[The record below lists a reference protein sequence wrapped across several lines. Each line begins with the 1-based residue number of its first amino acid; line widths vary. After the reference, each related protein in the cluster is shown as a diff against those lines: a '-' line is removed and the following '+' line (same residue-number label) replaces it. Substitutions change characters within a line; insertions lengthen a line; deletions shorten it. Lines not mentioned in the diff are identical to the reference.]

1 MSFDLRQQTYQHTG
15 MNDVSSVSVKRLV
28 QWSNSGHSDRL
39 RINDAYPRIDT
50 AWTIQD
56 KGKYLYDVLH
66 GVDVS
71 IITINVTERHS
82 YIIDGACR
90 LRVLT
95 DFQQDKLPMVV
106 SYSKMP
112 DGISFRPY
120 AVPPAAYSYKR
131 FEYEAGTLVEALY
144 DGLQAHQKHAFL
156 QAQVDV
162 RKYSNMR
169 LADEKQLYWQT
180 NYVCPSSPVSASEY
194 DEAEEFA
201 EVASM
206 LSEKD
211 RAVLVHL
218 MHLIGGV
225 HRHMACAELLH
236 FVRKLLA
243 HDGGSGH
250 ARNAASAPAPA
261 APAPADEEDLDLY
274 DDDDPPS

>member
-1 MSFDLRQQTYQHTG
+1 
-15 MNDVSSVSVKRLV
+15 
-28 QWSNSGHSDRL
+28 
-39 RINDAYPRIDT
+39 
-50 AWTIQD
+50 
-56 KGKYLYDVLH
+56 
-66 GVDVS
+66 
-71 IITINVTERHS
+71 
-82 YIIDGACR
+82 
-90 LRVLT
+90 
-95 DFQQDKLPMVV
+95 
-106 SYSKMP
+106 
-112 DGISFRPY
+112 
-120 AVPPAAYSYKR
+120 VPPPAYSYKR
-131 FEYEAGTLVEALY
+131 FEYEAGTLVEAHY
-144 DGLQAHQKHAFL
+144 DGLQAHQKRAFL

-169 LADEKQLYWQT
+169 LEDEKQLYWQT

-225 HRHMACAELLH
+225 HRHMACADLLH

-243 HDGGSGH
+243 HDGGSSHANLLDGIQCADC

-261 APAPADEEDLDLY
+261 DDDDPPLY
-274 DDDDPPS
+274 DDDDPPL